1 MVTMQDEVP
10 VKITTFCHVYGDVV
24 PECIHIGKNL
34 DHEER
39 MSCVMFNNSF
49 VQSNVLV
56 LNLDDIDVALSVNN
70 RDFQAEVLNL
80 HAFH

>member
-10 VKITTFCHVYGDVV
+10 MKITTFCHVYEDVV

-49 VQSNVLV
+49 VQ
-56 LNLDDIDVALSVNN
+56 
-70 RDFQAEVLNL
+70 
-80 HAFH
+80 